1 MDLFPLTDDHIRHYR
16 EKGFVLLPDVLDDDE
31 LTDLRQAYDE
41 ANALILGAK
50 QHTSSL
56 DPSYERIFVQ
66 KVNLWTVHDG
76 IKRHVLSPKLGS
88 IANRLTGK
96 PVRIWHDHALTKMPG
111 DSRATA
117 WHQDLPYWPMTET
130 GALSCWT
137 ALEDV
142 DETNGC
148 MQFIPGSHR
157 FGRFRGV
164 DFNADENLFT
174 LLPDK
179 SAHDLTPFV
188 GRMRAGSCTFHDA
201 LTFHYASPNTT
212 DRPRRAMV
220 TAYMPDGTTFN
231 GARHVVT
238 DDLGLKK
245 GQKLEGAMFPIACG
259 ATAAS

>member
-1 MDLFPLTDDHIRHYR
+1 MHSYALTDAEIEHYH
-16 EKGFVLLPDVLDDDE
+16 EQGFVVLENVLDEQE
-31 LTDLRQAYDE
+31 LSDLRASYDE
-41 ANALILGAK
+41 ANALVLSAK

-56 DPSYERIFVQ
+56 DPNYERVFVQ
-66 KVNLWTVHDG
+66 KVNLWTVHEG

-88 IANRLTGK
+88 IARRLTGT
-96 PVRIWHDHALTKMPG
+96 PMRVWHDHALTKMPG

-130 GALSCWT
+130 GAMSCWM

-142 DETNGC
+142 DERNGC

-164 DFNADENLFT
+164 DFNADEDLFK

-188 GRMRAGSCTFHDA
+188 ARLRAGSCTFHDA

-231 GARHVVT
+231 GNRHVVT
-238 DDLGLKK
+238 EDLGLEA
-245 GQKLEGAMFPIACG
+245 GQRLDGPKFPLVGSPQI
-259 ATAAS
+259 T